1 MAGGWLSWVRA
12 NDIEI
17 MTVLQSQANNLVN
30 ASKVLFEII
39 GNYNTLNEKNAILKN
54 LEHEGDQ
61 LTHRLF
67 TIIDRTFITPL
78 DKEDISELTSAIDQI
93 LDGTYGAS
101 DRLVLLKIQRP
112 SQYMQEFTNLL
123 LTACQEIYKGVIEL
137 HKGKRESLLE
147 HSKAISNC
155 EHEGDKIYRLAIAN
169 LFDTNDAIEIIKLKE
184 VYETLESALDRCR
197 DVADVI
203 EDIALKYR

>member
-1 MAGGWLSWVRA
+1 MTGGWLSWVRA
-12 NDIEI
+12 NDVEI
-17 MTVLQSQANNLVN
+17 MTVLQNQANNLVN
-30 ASKVLFEII
+30 ASKVLLELI
-39 GNYNTLNEKNAILKN
+39 GNYTTLNEKNAILKN

-78 DKEDISELTSAIDQI
+78 DKEDISELTSAIDQV

-123 LTACQEIYKGVIEL
+123 LTACQEIYKGVVEL

-147 HSKAISNC
+147 HSKIISNC
-155 EHEGDKIYRLAIAN
+155 EHEGDNIYRLAIAN
-169 LFDTNDAIEIIKLKE
+169 LFDTDDAIEIIKLKE
-184 VYETLESALDRCR
+184 IYETLESALDRCR

>member
-1 MAGGWLSWVRA
+1 MTGGWLSWVRA
-12 NDIEI
+12 NDVEI
-17 MTVLQSQANNLVN
+17 MTVLQNQANNLVN
-30 ASKVLFEII
+30 ASKVLFELI
-39 GNYNTLNEKNAILKN
+39 GNYSTLNEKNAILKN

-78 DKEDISELTSAIDQI
+78 DKEDISELTSAIDQV

-123 LTACQEIYKGVIEL
+123 LTACQEIYKGVVEL

-147 HSKAISNC
+147 HSKIISNC
-155 EHEGDKIYRLAIAN
+155 EHEGDNIYRLAIAN
-169 LFDTNDAIEIIKLKE
+169 LFDTDDAIEIIKLKE
-184 VYETLESALDRCR
+184 IYETLESALDRCR

>member
-1 MAGGWLSWVRA
+1 MTGGWLSWVRA
-12 NDIEI
+12 NDVEI
-17 MTVLQSQANNLVN
+17 MTVLQNQANNLVN
-30 ASKVLFEII
+30 ASKVLFELI
-39 GNYNTLNEKNAILKN
+39 GNYSTLNEKNAILKN
-54 LEHEGDQ
+54 LEHEGDK

-78 DKEDISELTSAIDQI
+78 DKEDISELTSAIDQV

-123 LTACQEIYKGVIEL
+123 LTACQEIYKGVVEL

-147 HSKAISNC
+147 HSKIISNC
-155 EHEGDKIYRLAIAN
+155 EHEGDNIYRLAIAN
-169 LFDTNDAIEIIKLKE
+169 LFDTDDAIEIIKLKE
-184 VYETLESALDRCR
+184 IYETLESALDRCR

>member
-1 MAGGWLSWVRA
+1 MTGGWLSWVRA
-12 NDIEI
+12 NDVEI
-17 MTVLQSQANNLVN
+17 MTVLQNQANNLVN
-30 ASKVLFEII
+30 ASKVLLELI
-39 GNYNTLNEKNAILKN
+39 GNYTTLNEKNAILKN

-78 DKEDISELTSAIDQI
+78 DKEDISELTSAIDQV

-123 LTACQEIYKGVIEL
+123 LTACQEIYKGVVEL

-155 EHEGDKIYRLAIAN
+155 EHEGDNIYRLAIAN
-169 LFDTNDAIEIIKLKE
+169 LFDKDDAIEIIKLKE
-184 VYETLESALDRCR
+184 IYETLESALDRCR

>member
-1 MAGGWLSWVRA
+1 MTGGWLSWVRA
-12 NDIEI
+12 NDVEI
-17 MTVLQSQANNLVN
+17 MTVLQNQANNLVN
-30 ASKVLFEII
+30 ASKVLFELI
-39 GNYNTLNEKNAILKN
+39 GNYSTLNEKNAILKN

-78 DKEDISELTSAIDQI
+78 DKEDISELTSAIDQV

-112 SQYMQEFTNLL
+112 SQYMQEFANLL
-123 LTACQEIYKGVIEL
+123 LTACQEIYKGVVEL

-155 EHEGDKIYRLAIAN
+155 EHEGDNIYRLAIAN
-169 LFDTNDAIEIIKLKE
+169 LFDKDDAIEIIKLKE
-184 VYETLESALDRCR
+184 IYETLESALDRCR

>member
-12 NDIEI
+12 NDVEI
-17 MTVLQSQANNLVN
+17 MTVLQNQANNLVN

-39 GNYNTLNEKNAILKN
+39 GDYSTLDEKNGILKN

-78 DKEDISELTSAIDQI
+78 DKEDISELTSAIDQV

-123 LTACQEIYKGVIEL
+123 LIACQEIYKGVVEL

-155 EHEGDKIYRLAIAN
+155 EHEGDNIYRLAIAN
-169 LFDTNDAIEIIKLKE
+169 LFDTDDAIEIIKLKE

>member
-1 MAGGWLSWVRA
+1 MTGGWLSWVRA
-12 NDIEI
+12 NDVEI
-17 MTVLQSQANNLVN
+17 MTVLQNQANNLVN
-30 ASKVLFEII
+30 ASKVLFELI
-39 GNYNTLNEKNAILKN
+39 GNYSTLNEKNAILKN

-78 DKEDISELTSAIDQI
+78 DKEDISELTSAIDQV

-123 LTACQEIYKGVIEL
+123 LTACQEIYKGVVEL

-147 HSKAISNC
+147 HSKVISNC
-155 EHEGDKIYRLAIAN
+155 EHEGDNIYRLAIAN
-169 LFDTNDAIEIIKLKE
+169 LFDTDDAIEIIKLKE
-184 VYETLESALDRCR
+184 IYETLESALDRCR

>member
-1 MAGGWLSWVRA
+1 MTGGWLSWVRA
-12 NDIEI
+12 NDVEI
-17 MTVLQSQANNLVN
+17 MTVLQNQANNLVN
-30 ASKVLFEII
+30 ASKVLFELI
-39 GNYNTLNEKNAILKN
+39 GNYSTLNEKNAILKN

-78 DKEDISELTSAIDQI
+78 DKEDISELTSAIDQV

-112 SQYMQEFTNLL
+112 SQYMQEFANLL
-123 LTACQEIYKGVIEL
+123 LTACQEIYKGVVEL

-147 HSKAISNC
+147 HSKIISNC
-155 EHEGDKIYRLAIAN
+155 EHEGDNIYRLAIAN
-169 LFDTNDAIEIIKLKE
+169 LFDTDDAIEIIKLKE
-184 VYETLESALDRCR
+184 IYETLESALDRCR

>member
-78 DKEDISELTSAIDQI
+78 DKEDISELTSAIDQV

-123 LTACQEIYKGVIEL
+123 QTACQEIYKGVVEL

-155 EHEGDKIYRLAIAN
+155 EHEGDNIYRLAIAN